1 MQEGMTDLQFK
12 AYLKQLIRALERAES
27 MGTVEEIRKELAKIK
42 QDLQDALE
50 G

>member
-1 MQEGMTDLQFK
+1 MGMTDLQFK
-12 AYLKQLIRALERAES
+12 TYLKQLIRALERAES
-27 MGTVEEIRKELAKIK
+27 MGTVDEVRAELAKVK